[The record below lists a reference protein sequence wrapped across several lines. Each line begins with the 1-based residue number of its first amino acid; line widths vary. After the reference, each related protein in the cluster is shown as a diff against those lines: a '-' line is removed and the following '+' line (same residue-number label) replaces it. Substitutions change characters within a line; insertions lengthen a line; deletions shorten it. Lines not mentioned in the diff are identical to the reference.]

1 MIKYFYSDGGEKG
14 PVTLD
19 QLKKK
24 NIQKETL
31 IWYEGL
37 DDWKPAKE
45 IRELDEIFELNP
57 AATPKIKCNTGYKS
71 SDSKSVRQ
79 KESSHESTYADSSD
93 KHKQRMFS
101 RAFSFKGRI
110 RRTEYGLSL
119 IIFSVIFVFFC
130 DRFESEGVYYIALA
144 LLPFVWFI
152 TAQTWKR
159 KHDLGISGWKNCKS
173 NGPSISFVYSRGLVS
188 FMQIYKM
195 IFNEGQIGPNK
206 YGEDPKN

>member
-1 MIKYFYSDGGEKG
+1 MIKYFYSDGRKKG
-14 PVTLD
+14 PVTLE

-119 IIFSVIFVFFC
+119 IIFSVIFVFVC
-130 DRFESEGVYYIALA
+130 DRFESEGVYYMILP

-159 KHDLGISGWKNCKS
+159 QHDLGISGWNNDTGTGSKIIFVFHRGNF
-173 NGPSISFVYSRGLVS
+173 SFKLL
-188 FMQIYKM
+188 FK
-195 IFNEGQIGPNK
+195 EGQIGPNK